1 MASIEN
7 QTKLSN
13 YIPKEELRTPR
24 QPDHLIDWDHT
35 RPELK
40 RFILLHLLRAV
51 EEYQGHPRK
60 FTPRRLV
67 NMLSRNMGGVV
78 KAQIQIYVDNLIYYG
93 LIQQTKPQKLTITEK
108 VYDEL
113 RDIDKRLTKKDYW
126 NKEAHL

>member
-13 YIPKEELRTPR
+13 YIPQEELITPR
-24 QPDHLIDWDHT
+24 KPDHLIDWDHT

-60 FTPRRLV
+60 FTPHRLV
-67 NMLSRNMGGVV
+67 NMLSRNMGGVL

-93 LIQQTKPQKLTITEK
+93 LIQQTKPQKLTLTEK

-113 RDIDKRLTKKDYW
+113 RDIDKRLTKKDYR